1 MKLINTI
8 KTKVVGVYEDVVL
21 HWNRPAKGNSVPY
34 KEILN
39 YALGGMGQHMVTYLL
54 AYMTLS
60 ASNTLLGSTIGIR
73 PLHLQYMSIA
83 QTFIGIIFSV
93 LRGKWVDNTRTR
105 YGRFRPYIALMG
117 FPLVALSLIFLFLPF
132 DGMTYTNKFIWVFAF
147 SLAIAMLQPLFT
159 DTYSELG
166 SVLSANSD
174 ERARIMTISILISS
188 FAPTIYGT
196 AIPYI
201 LSWTGLT
208 YTDIDT
214 YRYIIASVAVLGVGM
229 SFFTAIGC
237 KERVIAS
244 KTYVQKVGLWESVS
258 AVYKNKYWWIRTIAS
273 IIGFLESGV
282 TVIFGWMYIYGTQNM
297 AEYGTLTLIYG
308 TSSTIAMLITPL
320 LLRKLGNRG
329 VLIFHNASNIACVA
343 LMLLTYKIPLLFFVC
358 LYANTVFNQLQ
369 LVYNPVLGAE
379 VKDYQQYLTG
389 KRVDFILGAA
399 GTITVPI
406 TLATG
411 LVIPFVYE
419 AMGVTTNYDILYD
432 PQVRNNMFNMLCV
445 LSIAGAAL
453 NLIPFF
459 FYRLSREKH
468 MMIITVLRRRAA
480 FADYANGVVTPE
492 QIVETVEGQRRIEE
506 IERAEEPD
514 MKAGRA
520 AIRLAYAM
528 PKGTVEEKLARKT
541 ALKDA
546 RKHYAEL
553 RTLRENKEAYQ
564 EIYLAEENKFNTPEN
579 KLKIRIYTALSEYS
593 AEELPG
599 VKFEDLGVEVPI
611 GDDKEAQKLR
621 RSYNKERN
629 KFNKMLVAVQKKYG
643 ANVPTDCLENVEI
656 ARAMPMEDKTQIV
669 ARDKALDVAEKALL
683 AYNQVF
689 GYYYAGIEFLA
700 ESENRKF
707 YTEIADRY
715 QEALEEVAEKERLAE
730 IKDKEERE
738 RKRNELEEERQ
749 KRFESFSKEK
759 QERILKRR
767 SRKEE
772 KARLKEGDVVAES
785 AEPPVQ
791 TDAVELIEVACA
803 EEEGGNE

>member
-1 MKLINTI
+1 MKFINTI
-8 KTKVVGVYEDVVL
+8 KTKVAGIYEDVVL

-54 AYMTLS
+54 AYMALS

-83 QTFIGIIFSV
+83 QTFIGIIFYV

-132 DGMTYTNKFIWVFAF
+132 DRMTYTDKFIWVFVF

-166 SVLSANSD
+166 SVLSDNSD

-188 FAPTIYGT
+188 LAPTIYGT

-201 LSWTGLT
+201 LDWTGLT

-214 YRYIIASVAVLGVGM
+214 YRYIIAAVAILGVGM
-229 SFFTAIGC
+229 SLFTAIGC
-237 KERVIAS
+237 KERVITS
-244 KTYVQKVGLWESVS
+244 KTYVQKVGLWESIS

-273 IIGFLESGV
+273 IIGFLETGV
-282 TVIFGWMYIYGTQNM
+282 SVIFGWMYIYGTQNM

-329 VLIFHNASNIACVA
+329 VLIFHNASNILCVA
-343 LMLLTYKIPLLFFVC
+343 LMLLTYKVPLLFFVC

-445 LSIAGAAL
+445 LSIAGATL

-468 MMIITVLRRRAA
+468 MMIITVLHRRAA
-480 FADYANGVVTPE
+480 FADYANGVATPE

-506 IERAEEPD
+506 IARAATPD
-514 MKAGRA
+514 LKAGAA
-520 AIRLAYAM
+520 AIRFARAL
-528 PKGTVEEKLARKT
+528 PKRTEEEKSARK
-541 ALKDA
+541 AAVKEA
-546 RKHYAEL
+546 KKHYAEL
-553 RTLRENKEAYQ
+553 KTLRENKEAYD
-564 EIYLAEENKFNTPEN
+564 EIYLAEENKFLTPEN
-579 KLKIRIYTALSEYS
+579 ALKISIYSALSAYR
-593 AEELPG
+593 AEELLDVDFDKLEG
-599 VKFEDLGVEVPI
+599 VSVPE
-611 GDDKEAQKLR
+611 GSDKESLKLQKV
-621 RSYNKERN
+621 YKKERA
-629 KFNKMLVAVQKKYG
+629 KFNKMLTVVKKRYG
-643 ANVPTDCLENVEI
+643 ANIPTDCMEKVEI
-656 ARAMPMEDKTQIV
+656 ARAMPIEDRKQII

-683 AYNQVF
+683 AYNQAF
-689 GYYYAGIEFLA
+689 GYYYAGMEFLA

-707 YTEIADRY
+707 YPEMVAKY
-715 QEALEEVAEKERLAE
+715 EESLEEVSEKERLAVLKE
-730 IKDKEERE
+730 QEERE
-738 RKRNELEEERQ
+738 RKRKELEEERQ

-759 QERILKRR
+759 QARILARR
-767 SRKEE
+767 RKKEE
-772 KARLKEGDVVAES
+772 KARLAAQNAQEEQG
-785 AEPPVQ
+785 
-791 TDAVELIEVACA
+791 AVLEAACA
-803 EEEGGNE
+803 QEEEGGNE

>member
-1 MKLINTI
+1 MKFINTI
-8 KTKVVGVYEDVVL
+8 KTKVAGIYEDVVL

-54 AYMTLS
+54 AYMALS

-83 QTFIGIIFSV
+83 QTFIGIIFYV

-132 DGMTYTNKFIWVFAF
+132 DRMTYTDKFIWVFVF

-166 SVLSANSD
+166 SVLSDNSD

-188 FAPTIYGT
+188 LAPTIYGT

-201 LSWTGLT
+201 LDWTGLT

-214 YRYIIASVAVLGVGM
+214 YRYIIAAVAILGVGM
-229 SFFTAIGC
+229 SLFTAIGC
-237 KERVIAS
+237 KERVITS
-244 KTYVQKVGLWESVS
+244 KTYVQKVGLWESIS

-273 IIGFLESGV
+273 IIGFLETGV
-282 TVIFGWMYIYGTQNM
+282 SVIFGWMYIYGTQNM

-329 VLIFHNASNIACVA
+329 VLIFHNASNILCVA
-343 LMLLTYKIPLLFFVC
+343 LMLLTYKVPLLFFVC

-445 LSIAGAAL
+445 LSIAGATL

-468 MMIITVLRRRAA
+468 MMIITVLHRRAA
-480 FADYANGVVTPE
+480 FADYANGVATPE

-506 IERAEEPD
+506 IARAATPD
-514 MKAGRA
+514 LKAGAA
-520 AIRLAYAM
+520 AIRFARAL
-528 PKGTVEEKLARKT
+528 PKRTEEEKSARK
-541 ALKDA
+541 AAVKEA
-546 RKHYAEL
+546 KKHYAEL
-553 RTLRENKEAYQ
+553 KTLRENKEAYD
-564 EIYLAEENKFNTPEN
+564 EIYLAEENKFLTPEN
-579 KLKIRIYTALSEYS
+579 ALKISIYSALSAYR
-593 AEELPG
+593 AEELLDVDFDKLEG
-599 VKFEDLGVEVPI
+599 VSVPE
-611 GDDKEAQKLR
+611 GSDKESLKLQKV
-621 RSYNKERN
+621 YKKERA
-629 KFNKMLVAVQKKYG
+629 KFNKMLAAVKKRYG
-643 ANVPTDCLENVEI
+643 ANIPTDCMEKVEI
-656 ARAMPMEDKTQIV
+656 ARAMPIEDRKQII

-683 AYNQVF
+683 AYNQAF
-689 GYYYAGIEFLA
+689 GYYYAGMEFLA

-707 YTEIADRY
+707 YPEMVAKY
-715 QEALEEVAEKERLAE
+715 EESLEEVSEKERLAVLKE
-730 IKDKEERE
+730 QEERE
-738 RKRNELEEERQ
+738 RKRKELEEERQ

-759 QERILKRR
+759 QARILARR
-767 SRKEE
+767 RKKEE
-772 KARLKEGDVVAES
+772 KARLAAQNAQEEQG
-785 AEPPVQ
+785 
-791 TDAVELIEVACA
+791 AVLEAACA
-803 EEEGGNE
+803 QEEEGGNE

>member
-1 MKLINTI
+1 MKFINTI
-8 KTKVVGVYEDVVL
+8 KTKVAGIYEDVVL

-54 AYMTLS
+54 AYMALS

-83 QTFIGIIFSV
+83 QTFIGIIFYV

-132 DGMTYTNKFIWVFAF
+132 DRMTYTDKFIWVFVF

-166 SVLSANSD
+166 SVLSDNSD

-188 FAPTIYGT
+188 LAPTIYGT

-201 LSWTGLT
+201 LDWTGLT

-214 YRYIIASVAVLGVGM
+214 YRYIIAAVAILGVGM
-229 SFFTAIGC
+229 SLFTAIGC
-237 KERVIAS
+237 KERVITS
-244 KTYVQKVGLWESVS
+244 KTYVQKVGLWESIS

-273 IIGFLESGV
+273 IIGFLETGV
-282 TVIFGWMYIYGTQNM
+282 SVIFGWMYIYGTQNM

-329 VLIFHNASNIACVA
+329 VLIFHNASNILCVA
-343 LMLLTYKIPLLFFVC
+343 LMLLTYKVPLLFFVC

-445 LSIAGAAL
+445 LSIAGATL

-468 MMIITVLRRRAA
+468 MMIITVLHRRAA
-480 FADYANGVVTPE
+480 FADYANGVATPE

-506 IERAEEPD
+506 IARAATPD
-514 MKAGRA
+514 LKAGA
-520 AIRLAYAM
+520 TAIRFARAL
-528 PKGTVEEKLARKT
+528 PKRTEEEKSARK
-541 ALKDA
+541 AAVKEA
-546 RKHYAEL
+546 KKHYAEL
-553 RTLRENKEAYQ
+553 KTLRENKEAYD
-564 EIYLAEENKFNTPEN
+564 EIYIAEENKFLTPEN
-579 KLKIRIYTALSEYS
+579 ALKISIYTALSAYR
-593 AEELPG
+593 AEELLDVDFDKLQG
-599 VKFEDLGVEVPI
+599 VSVPE
-611 GDDKEAQKLR
+611 GSDKESLKLQKV
-621 RSYNKERN
+621 YKKERA
-629 KFNKMLVAVQKKYG
+629 KFNKMLAAVKKRYG
-643 ANVPTDCLENVEI
+643 ANIPTDCMEKVEI
-656 ARAMPMEDKTQIV
+656 ARAMPIEDRKQII

-683 AYNQVF
+683 AYNQAF
-689 GYYYAGIEFLA
+689 GYYYAGMEFLA

-707 YTEIADRY
+707 YPEMVAKY
-715 QEALEEVAEKERLAE
+715 EESLEEVSEKERLAVLKE
-730 IKDKEERE
+730 QEERE

-759 QERILKRR
+759 QARILARR
-767 SRKEE
+767 RKKEE
-772 KARLKEGDVVAES
+772 KARLAAQNAQEEQG
-785 AEPPVQ
+785 
-791 TDAVELIEVACA
+791 AVLEAACA
-803 EEEGGNE
+803 QEEEGGNE

>member
-1 MKLINTI
+1 MKFINTI
-8 KTKVVGVYEDVVL
+8 KTKVAGIYEDVVL

-54 AYMTLS
+54 AYMALS

-83 QTFIGIIFSV
+83 QTFIGIIFYV

-132 DGMTYTNKFIWVFAF
+132 DRMTYTDKFIWVFVF

-166 SVLSANSD
+166 SVLSDNSD

-188 FAPTIYGT
+188 LAPTIYGT

-201 LSWTGLT
+201 LDWTGLT

-214 YRYIIASVAVLGVGM
+214 YRYIIAAVAILGVGM
-229 SFFTAIGC
+229 SLFTAIGC
-237 KERVIAS
+237 KERVITS
-244 KTYVQKVGLWESVS
+244 KTYVQKVGLWESIS

-273 IIGFLESGV
+273 IIGFLETGV
-282 TVIFGWMYIYGTQNM
+282 SVIFGWMYIYGTQNM

-329 VLIFHNASNIACVA
+329 VLIFHNASNILCVA
-343 LMLLTYKIPLLFFVC
+343 LMLLTYKVPLLFFVC

-445 LSIAGAAL
+445 LSIAGATL

-468 MMIITVLRRRAA
+468 MMIITVLHRRAA
-480 FADYANGVVTPE
+480 FADYANGVATPE

-506 IERAEEPD
+506 IARAATPD
-514 MKAGRA
+514 LKAGAA
-520 AIRLAYAM
+520 AIRFARAL
-528 PKGTVEEKLARKT
+528 PKRTEEEKSARK
-541 ALKDA
+541 AAVKEA
-546 RKHYAEL
+546 KKHYAEL
-553 RTLRENKEAYQ
+553 KTLRENKEAYD
-564 EIYLAEENKFNTPEN
+564 EIYLAEENKFLTPEN
-579 KLKIRIYTALSEYS
+579 ALKISIYSALSAYR
-593 AEELPG
+593 AEELLDVDFDKLEG
-599 VKFEDLGVEVPI
+599 VSVPE
-611 GDDKEAQKLR
+611 GSDKESLKLQKV
-621 RSYNKERN
+621 YKKERA
-629 KFNKMLVAVQKKYG
+629 KFNKMLAAVKKRYG
-643 ANVPTDCLENVEI
+643 ANIPTDCMEKVEI
-656 ARAMPMEDKTQIV
+656 ARAMPIEDRKQII

-683 AYNQVF
+683 AYNQAF
-689 GYYYAGIEFLA
+689 GYYYAGMEFLA

-707 YTEIADRY
+707 YPEMVAKY
-715 QEALEEVAEKERLAE
+715 EESLEEVSEKERLAVLKE
-730 IKDKEERE
+730 QEERE

-759 QERILKRR
+759 QARILARR
-767 SRKEE
+767 RKKEE
-772 KARLKEGDVVAES
+772 KARLAAQNAQEEQG
-785 AEPPVQ
+785 
-791 TDAVELIEVACA
+791 AVLEAACA
-803 EEEGGNE
+803 QEEEGGNE

>member
-1 MKLINTI
+1 MKFINTI
-8 KTKVVGVYEDVVL
+8 KTKVAGIYEDVVL

-54 AYMTLS
+54 AYMALS

-83 QTFIGIIFSV
+83 QTFIGIIFYV

-132 DGMTYTNKFIWVFAF
+132 DRMTYTDKFIWVFVF

-166 SVLSANSD
+166 SVLSDNSD

-188 FAPTIYGT
+188 LAPTIYGT

-201 LSWTGLT
+201 LDWTGLT

-214 YRYIIASVAVLGVGM
+214 YRYIIAAVAILGVGM
-229 SFFTAIGC
+229 SLFTAIGC
-237 KERVIAS
+237 KERVITS
-244 KTYVQKVGLWESVS
+244 KTYVQKVGLWESIS

-273 IIGFLESGV
+273 IIGFLETGV
-282 TVIFGWMYIYGTQNM
+282 SVIFGWMYIYGTQNM

-329 VLIFHNASNIACVA
+329 VLIFHNASNILCVA
-343 LMLLTYKIPLLFFVC
+343 LMLLTYKVPLLFFVC

-445 LSIAGAAL
+445 LSIAGATL

-468 MMIITVLRRRAA
+468 MMIITVLHRRAA
-480 FADYANGVVTPE
+480 FADYANGVATPE

-506 IERAEEPD
+506 IARAATPD
-514 MKAGRA
+514 LKAGAA
-520 AIRLAYAM
+520 AIRFARAL
-528 PKGTVEEKLARKT
+528 PKRTEEEKSARK
-541 ALKDA
+541 AAVKEA
-546 RKHYAEL
+546 KKHYAEL
-553 RTLRENKEAYQ
+553 KTLRENKEAYD
-564 EIYLAEENKFNTPEN
+564 EIYLAEENKFLTPEN
-579 KLKIRIYTALSEYS
+579 ALKISIYSALSAYR
-593 AEELPG
+593 AEELLDVDFDKLEG
-599 VKFEDLGVEVPI
+599 VSVLEGS
-611 GDDKEAQKLR
+611 DKESLKLQKV
-621 RSYNKERN
+621 YKKERA
-629 KFNKMLVAVQKKYG
+629 KFNKMLTAVKKRYG
-643 ANVPTDCLENVEI
+643 ANIPTDCMEKVEI
-656 ARAMPMEDKTQIV
+656 ARAMPIEDRKQII

-683 AYNQVF
+683 AYNQAF
-689 GYYYAGIEFLA
+689 GYYYAGMEFLA

-707 YTEIADRY
+707 YPEMVAKY
-715 QEALEEVAEKERLAE
+715 EESLEEVSEKERLAVLKE
-730 IKDKEERE
+730 QEERE

-759 QERILKRR
+759 QARILARR
-767 SRKEE
+767 RKKEE
-772 KARLKEGDVVAES
+772 KARLAAQNAQEEQG
-785 AEPPVQ
+785 
-791 TDAVELIEVACA
+791 AVLEAACA